1 MYPSLTVLLV
11 VEKRFSHNLTRTLSV
26 RPELRGLRGGGG
38 AGRVAYRR
46 RLVTH
51 FHAFLRHFL
60 SSSSSSS
67 FFLRELHVGPTL
79 RALNADRLSRALR
92 EWTRLFVHAVFEIST
107 EQTPRIVFGEQIFV
121 NLLTEMRAHFS
132 LTPPVGKNRR
142 THQRQVRPDVGR
154 RSALSK

>member
-1 MYPSLTVLLV
+1 MKFCLTALQCWGTLIIPSKMRVS
-11 VEKRFSHNLTRTLSV
+11 RNLRCTLSV
-26 RPELRGLRGGGG
+26 RRELRGRRGGG

-60 SSSSSSS
+60 SSSSSSF

-92 EWTRLFVHAVFEIST
+92 EWSRLFVHAVFEISK
-107 EQTPRIVFGEQIFV
+107 EQTPRVVFGEQILGT
-121 NLLTEMRAHFS
+121 LLTEMRAHFS
-132 LTPPVGKNRR
+132 
-142 THQRQVRPDVGR
+142 
-154 RSALSK
+154 